1 MDFSSGQAMIPSWS
15 ATALGSAH
23 EGTNDVRELE
33 EEAIRQFTENSL
45 SVCVGAGVWVGENK
59 VTEE

>member
-1 MDFSSGQAMIPSWS
+1 MIPSWS

-23 EGTNDVRELE
+23 EGTDNVRELE

-45 SVCVGAGVWVGENK
+45 SVCVGAGVWVGESK